1 MRYVIGIDAGGT
13 KTVGLLADET
23 GAVLRQARAG
33 GANLRAHGELGV
45 EKSLY
50 QVIDAL
56 EAPSPVDALCLG
68 IAGVALDAER
78 ELVRDLLRRLGIRR
92 AVRIVNDAVVA
103 LVAGAPD
110 GIGVVLIAGTGS
122 IAYGIDATGRTARA
136 GGWGY
141 LLGDEGSAF
150 WIGHAAVRQGIRAAD
165 GRGPATTLYDRI
177 CRKLEFSSTAD
188 LVDWFYVQE
197 LSRTRVAQLAA
208 VVEEAAD
215 EGDAAAVELLD
226 QAAWHLARAAQ
237 SVVRQLDFPGAFPL
251 VLSGGAFKACPSLK
265 ARLERDLEL
274 PTARVLR
281 LEVEPAAGA
290 VTLALQLLA
299 EQDTAAPTAE
309 RPGEATRP

>member
-23 GAVLRQARAG
+23 GTVLRQARAG

-56 EAPSPVDALCLG
+56 DAPQVDALCLG
-68 IAGVALDAER
+68 IAGVALDADR
-78 ELVRDLLRRLGIRR
+78 DLVRDLLRRLGVKR

-110 GIGVVLIAGTGS
+110 GVGVVLIAGTGS
-122 IAYGIDATGRTARA
+122 IAYGIDATGRTARS

-150 WIGHAAVRQGIRAAD
+150 WLGHAAVRQGIRAAD

-177 CRKLEFSSTAD
+177 CRKLGFATASD

-197 LSRTRVAQLAA
+197 LSRTRVAQLAS
-208 VVEEAAD
+208 VVEEAAE
-215 EGDAAAVELLD
+215 EGDAAAVDLLD
-226 QAAWHLARAAQ
+226 QASGHLARAAQ
-237 SVVRQLDFPGAFPL
+237 SVVRQLEFPGTFPL
-251 VLSGGAFKACPSLK
+251 VLSGGAYKACPSLVR
-265 ARLERDLEL
+265 RLERDLEL
-274 PTARVLR
+274 PAARVVR

-290 VTLALQLLA
+290 VTLALRLLA
-299 EQDTAAPTAE
+299 EPSTSAPAE
-309 RPGEATRP
+309 PHR